1 VTAPPESLRWSR
13 RHERIGF
20 ACSWLVALSF
30 HAAIVLGL
38 PYLQVSRP
46 LASAKGVELFEVALL
61 EPEPEPQAPPPTE
74 PEPVATQSAAPRAA
88 ASAHREIRA
97 PPPKSMPSSTVPAS
111 PESVVSS
118 DIADFSNTIMTSP
131 GRGGSGVS
139 GAPGIRG
146 GGDEGAMARPAAPS
160 AAAGGGGGNDRSR
173 VASLQG
179 GRDWNCQFPAEADDA
194 AIDFAVVTLRIS
206 VDPDGHASEISLVQ
220 DPGHGFG
227 PAARN
232 CASQR
237 AYLPALNAGGHPT
250 RASITVRV
258 RFVR

>member
-20 ACSWLVALSF
+20 ACSWLVALFF
-30 HAAIVLGL
+30 HGAIVLGL
-38 PYLQVSRP
+38 PYLQVARP
-46 LASAKGVELFEVALL
+46 LPRANVTELFEVALL
-61 EPEPEPQAPPPTE
+61 EPEPEPQAQPPTN
-74 PEPVATQSAAPRAA
+74 PEPVATQSAAPRPA
-88 ASAHREIRA
+88 ASAHREGRA
-97 PPPKSMPSSTVPAS
+97 LPPKSMPSSTVPAS
-111 PESVVSS
+111 PENLVSS

-139 GAPGIRG
+139 GAIGIRG
-146 GGDEGAMARPAAPS
+146 GGNGGAMVRLAGPP
-160 AAAGGGGGNDRSR
+160 AAAGGGIDRSR

-206 VDPDGHASEISLVQ
+206 VDPDGQVSEISLIQ

-227 PAARN
+227 PAARK